1 MAGLKRRFDKY
12 LVFRCVV
19 FTVAGETV
27 DSCEFHSVAFIGV
40 YAPEVILVMIGSQI
54 LFKTL
59 YEIVMYPIT
68 RKVLLAVRK
77 HAGVEW
83 ATKSSSQIC

>member
-1 MAGLKRRFDKY
+1 MAKLGIYSGLA
-12 LVFRCVV
+12 
-19 FTVAGETV
+19 VAGETA
-27 DSCEFHSVAFIGV
+27 DSCAFISVAFVGV

-59 YEIVMYPIT
+59 YEIFMYLIA

-77 HAGVEW
+77 HAEVEW
-83 ATKSSSQIC
+83 VTKSSSQIC

>member
-1 MAGLKRRFDKY
+1 MVLPLQVKLRIRAYSFQFY
-12 LVFRCVV
+12 F
-19 FTVAGETV
+19 
-27 DSCEFHSVAFIGV
+27 GV

-54 LFKTL
+54 LIKTL

-68 RKVLLAVRK
+68 RKVLLTVRN

-83 ATKSSSQIC
+83 VTKSSSQIC

>member
-1 MAGLKRRFDKY
+1 MAKLRIYSGLA
-12 LVFRCVV
+12 
-19 FTVAGETV
+19 VAGETA
-27 DSCEFHSVAFIGV
+27 DSCEFHSVAFVGV

-54 LFKTL
+54 LIKTL

-68 RKVLLAVRK
+68 RKVFLPVRN

>member
-1 MAGLKRRFDKY
+1 M
-12 LVFRCVV
+12 VS
-19 FTVAGETV
+19 TVAGEIV
-27 DSCEFHSVAFIGV
+27 DSCVFISVAFIGI
-40 YAPEVILVMIGSQI
+40 YEPEVILVMIGSQI

-83 ATKSSSQIC
+83 VTKSNSQIQQVFPLS

>member
-1 MAGLKRRFDKY
+1 MAKLGIYSGLA
-12 LVFRCVV
+12 
-19 FTVAGETV
+19 VAGETA
-27 DSCEFHSVAFIGV
+27 DSCVFISVAIIGV

-68 RKVLLAVRK
+68 RKVLLTVRN

-83 ATKSSSQIC
+83 VTKSGSQICKLPDNT

>member
-1 MAGLKRRFDKY
+1 MAKLGIYSGLA
-12 LVFRCVV
+12 
-19 FTVAGETV
+19 VAGEIV
-27 DSCEFHSVAFIGV
+27 DSCVFISVAFIGV
-40 YAPEVILVMIGSQI
+40 CAHEVILVMIGSQI

-59 YEIVMYPIT
+59 YEIVMYLIA

-83 ATKSSSQIC
+83 VTKSSSQIC

>member
-1 MAGLKRRFDKY
+1 MVKLGICSGL
-12 LVFRCVV
+12 
-19 FTVAGETV
+19 TVAGETV
-27 DSCEFHSVAFIGV
+27 DSCVFHSVAFAGV

-54 LFKTL
+54 LIKTL

-68 RKVLLAVRK
+68 RKVLLTVRN

-83 ATKSSSQIC
+83 VTKSSSQIC

>member
-1 MAGLKRRFDKY
+1 MAKLGIYNGLA
-12 LVFRCVV
+12 
-19 FTVAGETV
+19 VAGETA
-27 DSCEFHSVAFIGV
+27 DSCVFISVAFIGV

-59 YEIVMYPIT
+59 YEIVMYLIA
-68 RKVLLAVRK
+68 RKVLLAVLK

-83 ATKSSSQIC
+83 VTKSSPQIC

>member
-1 MAGLKRRFDKY
+1 MAKLGIYSGLA
-12 LVFRCVV
+12 
-19 FTVAGETV
+19 VAGETA
-27 DSCEFHSVAFIGV
+27 DSCVFISVAFIGV

-54 LFKTL
+54 LIKTL

-68 RKVLLAVRK
+68 RKVLLTVRH

-83 ATKSSSQIC
+83 VTKSSSQIC

>member
-1 MAGLKRRFDKY
+1 MVKLGIYSGLA
-12 LVFRCVV
+12 
-19 FTVAGETV
+19 VAGETA
-27 DSCEFHSVAFIGV
+27 DSCVFISVAFVGV

-59 YEIVMYPIT
+59 YEIVMYLIAW
-68 RKVLLAVRK
+68 KVLLAVLK

-83 ATKSSSQIC
+83 VTKSSSQIC